1 MHFLTGLKLA
11 DKVSRIIKPRPTQ
24 ETSRG
29 FLLLP
34 VAVVGLIIS
43 LHVVGIIRVGLGS
56 MFSLPLREL
65 GIAVLGLL
73 LAMGAGKDKRFFG
86 MAGGIIIVV
95 IALQNVI
102 VTAGFLKDNTFQTVL
117 EQFLPRD
124 ECGAPWTERAQEIFS
139 GIPIIG
145 TQPTLTPTPEPPL
158 WERLNPLAEPTPTP
172 VPTPTPEPLQDKIR
186 PDWWPEID
194 MP

>member
-11 DKVSRIIKPRPTQ
+11 DKVSRIIKPRLTQ

-34 VAVVGLIIS
+34 VAVVGLIIF
-43 LHVVGIIRVGLGS
+43 LHFVGIMRIGLGS
-56 MFSLPLREL
+56 MFSLPFREL
-65 GIAVLGLL
+65 GIAILGLL

-124 ECGAPWTERAQEIFS
+124 ECGVPWTERAQEIFS

-145 TQPTLTPTPEPPL
+145 TQPTLTPTPEPP
-158 WERLNPLAEPTPTP
+158 PPQPPPTGGGC
-172 VPTPTPEPLQDKIR
+172 LQLVKSFLTG
-186 PDWWPEID
+186 
-194 MP
+194 